1 MTSPDNHP
9 RSHNPNTFEEA
20 EDEEEEDEDLQIS
33 LAPYIQTYLAAH
45 SGLSCCCC
53 CFPPVAFFERSADF
67 SWWNPRFDSEILE
80 GQFWRS
86 SFPQVIFRFR
96 SALVFVMVIC
106 LTLGAYMAA
115 CSAPRWPILLGG
127 LLGAVFMA
135 GLLLGTTYYRP
146 FSQPNHQIFLSVGA
160 AFLLICISLGLA
172 VGAGPVGSL
181 SPIALSSLCAQ
192 TLLLLYTAVPLP
204 LYICVAVC
212 TLYSIVFETLQAIT
226 TEPIS
231 EPGDGWARGL
241 AQICLHVIGV
251 HALVMRHVR
260 SRGTFIKVGQALLVR
275 RQLEA
280 EKQLKEK
287 MILSVMPPKVAD
299 WLMREGTT
307 APTENLVRSL
317 DGEIGEGDC
326 DEHDEQE
333 SILRKASSP
342 RSSNPGDIRHSL
354 FRPFNMHRMED
365 VSILFADIV
374 GFTRMSSNKSAEQL
388 VGLLNDLFE
397 RFDGLCTD
405 HGCEKIS
412 TLGDCYYCVSG
423 CPEPVPDHAKRCVE
437 VGRGMITAVI
447 QFDQERHEEV
457 SMRVGVHTG
466 TVLCGIVGTMRFKFD
481 VWSNDV
487 TLANRME
494 STGRPGRVH
503 ISETTYGFLGDHYEV
518 EEGEEVKGL
527 KTYFIIKPRSE
538 TEDVVKTESLAV
550 PQSTTPLLPPS
561 PQRRGPSLPAP
572 PLAHRLELSTQ
583 ASPFFLRSKKACSLP
598 SILDSE
604 NGMSRPSRGGQESP
618 SYMYIGEG
626 SLGRRGTHHVQATSR
641 KSRIHSSKAAAKGLN
656 RLTTNPNQGESS
668 VPLRY
673 SSPSK
678 GASVC
683 GEAGQVSCRNNG
695 RGDGDGLSPSM
706 QGVRLEV
713 PVNIQSTEDHLSMSL
728 SINSRKDSGIRSTS
742 RRSSIQ
748 QQIYAMN
755 GIVPGDLLTHRV
767 SGYYTSSQSSM
778 TDSPGHGDIGMRR
791 HSPVNINIGHG
802 TCDETRVQD
811 NLPCFHSL
819 RKQSDLQL
827 IRCVRDVSTHS
838 SYFASP
844 PLCHF
849 TLFFKQAE
857 MEKEFRT
864 HAHLRE
870 EDVDS
875 PPTLASSRFNTC
887 LDVAVAAVVWVM
899 MIIAQV
905 LLPVDN
911 SSPMWITFIVVGS
924 FLLLVVLTVCIFRSW
939 RGKFDPF
946 SPIQVGCWCDF
957 FSKLT
962 MWYYWHICGAF
973 ILTLPAVSILTNLK
987 CGNLAL
993 MNQAG
998 NLARLVFVSLVHFC
1012 NFTQLSCWLRS
1023 FLATLVGFIYI
1034 SLIASRVCGD
1044 YTGHEVLSN
1053 SVPWTLYFSWEIWP
1067 DVLLL
1072 LALIWFLDREFEV
1085 SYRLGFHGSWVAARD
1100 KSRVQSMRDQ
1110 ADWLLHNIIPRHVA
1124 EQLKTTARYSENH
1137 KEVGV
1142 IFGSIVNF
1150 GEMYDESYLGGR
1162 ECLRVLNELVAD
1174 FDELLQRPEF
1184 SEVEKI
1190 KTIGCT
1196 FMAASGLNPQRRSPA
1211 HSHRHLFQ
1219 LIEFALA
1226 MQEVVAQFN
1235 RDLIEFE
1242 LILRIG
1248 YNHGDVTAGVI
1259 GSSKLYYDIWGD
1271 AVNVASRM
1279 DSTGVNGRIQVG
1291 EACLPVLSQQY
1302 EFEPRGSVYVKG
1314 KDHMNVFLLKGRKN
1328 GDFNL

>member
-1 MTSPDNHP
+1 MTSPES
-9 RSHNPNTFEEA
+9 RSWSRESIII
-20 EDEEEEDEDLQIS
+20 EEEEDEDIQIS
-33 LAPYIQTYLAAH
+33 LAPCVQTYLAEP
-45 SGLSCCCC
+45 SGPSCCCC
-53 CFPPVAFFERSADF
+53 CFPPVAFFERSSDC

-80 GQFWRS
+80 GQYWRS
-86 SFPQVIFRFR
+86 SFPQVLFRFR
-96 SALVFVMVIC
+96 SALIFVIIIC
-106 LTLGAYMAA
+106 MTLGTYIVA
-115 CSAPRWPILLGG
+115 CGAPRWPMLLGG
-127 LLGAVFMA
+127 LLGGIVMA
-135 GLLLGTTYYRP
+135 AILLGTTYCRH
-146 FSQPNHQIFLSVGA
+146 FSQPNHQMFLSVGA
-160 AFLLICISLGLA
+160 AFLLICLSLGLA
-172 VGAGPVGSL
+172 AGAGPVGSL
-181 SPIALSSLCAQ
+181 SPVALSSLCAQ
-192 TLLLLYTAVPLP
+192 TLLLLYAAVPLP
-204 LYICVAVC
+204 LYICVAIC
-212 TLYSIVFETLQAIT
+212 ALYSITFETLLAIT

-231 EPGDGWARGL
+231 NPGDGWARGF
-241 AQICLHVIGV
+241 AQICLHIVGV

-299 WLMREGTT
+299 WLMREGTVV
-307 APTENLVRSL
+307 PTEAIAIWPQ
-317 DGEIGEGDC
+317 DGENGEGDC
-326 DEHDEQE
+326 DEYHEQE

-342 RSSNPGDIRHSL
+342 NSCNPGDIRSL
-354 FRPFNMHRMED
+354 FRPFNMNAMKD

-437 VGRGMITAVI
+437 VGRGMISAII
-447 QFDQERHEEV
+447 QFDQERHEDV

-487 TLANRME
+487 TLANQME

-503 ISETTYGFLGDHYEV
+503 ISETTHRFLGDFYEV
-518 EEGEEVKGL
+518 EEGEEVRGL

-538 TEDVVKTESLAV
+538 TDDMLKAESLHV
-550 PQSTTPLLPPS
+550 PQSTPLLPPS

-583 ASPFFLRSKKACSLP
+583 ASPFFQRSKKACSLP

-604 NGMSRPSRGGQESP
+604 NGMSRPSRCDQEGP
-618 SYMYIGEG
+618 SYIYVGEG

-641 KSRIHSSKAAAKGLN
+641 KNRFHSSKAAKGLN
-656 RLTTNPNQGESS
+656 RFTTNPNQGESS
-668 VPLRY
+668 IPLRNF
-673 SSPSK
+673 SPHKKVTGSD
-678 GASVC
+678 
-683 GEAGQVSCRNNG
+683 EAGHVEMRSDIKVDG
-695 RGDGDGLSPSM
+695 SGDGLSPGM
-706 QGVRLEV
+706 PGVRLDV
-713 PVNIQSTEDHLSMSL
+713 PVIQSTEDHLSMSL

-755 GIVPGDLLTHRV
+755 GIVQGDLLTHRV
-767 SGYYTSSQSSM
+767 SGYYTSSQSSV
-778 TDSPGHGDIGMRR
+778 TDSPGHRDVGVRR
-791 HSPVNINIGHG
+791 HSKEEHDEGHG
-802 TCDETRVQD
+802 TCDESHMQN

-827 IRCVRDVSTHS
+827 IRCVRDVSSHS

-844 PLCHF
+844 PLRKC
-849 TLFFKQAE
+849 TLFFKQTQ
-857 MEKEFRT
+857 MEREFRT
-864 HAHLRE
+864 YAHLRE
-870 EDVDS
+870 EDTNS

-887 LDVAVAAVVWVM
+887 LDVAVAAAIWIM
-899 MIIAQV
+899 MIITQV
-905 LLPVDN
+905 LLPLE
-911 SSPMWITFIVVGS
+911 SPSLSWIILTVLGS
-924 FLLLVVLTVCIFRSW
+924 LLLLVVLTICICRSW
-939 RGKFDPF
+939 GGKFDPF
-946 SPIQVGCWCDF
+946 TPFEVGYWYNF
-957 FSKLT
+957 FTRLT
-962 MWYYWHICGAF
+962 TWYYWHICGAF
-973 ILTLPAVSILTNLK
+973 ILTLPAVSVLVHLK
-987 CGNLAL
+987 CSNLASL
-993 MNQAG
+993 DQAG
-998 NLARLVFVSLVHFC
+998 NVARLIFVSLVHFC

-1023 FLATLVGFIYI
+1023 FLATVVGLIYI
-1034 SLIASRVCGD
+1034 SLIASRMCQEYV
-1044 YTGHEVLSN
+1044 GHDDTN
-1053 SVPWTLYFSWEIWP
+1053 STVPWTQYFSWEIWP

-1100 KSRVQSMRDQ
+1100 KARVQSMRDQ

-1142 IFGSIVNF
+1142 LFGSIVNF
-1150 GEMYDESYLGGR
+1150 GELYDESYLSGR
-1162 ECLRVLNELVAD
+1162 EYLRILNELVGD

-1190 KTIGCT
+1190 KTIGST
-1196 FMAASGLNPQRRSPA
+1196 FMAASGLNPLRRSLSS
-1211 HSHRHLFQ
+1211 SHRHLFQ

-1226 MQEVVAQFN
+1226 MQEVVADFN
-1235 RDLIEFE
+1235 RYLLEFE

-1259 GSSKLYYDIWGD
+1259 GTSKLYYDIWGD

-1291 EACLPVLSQQY
+1291 EACLPVLSKLY

-1314 KDHMNVFLLKGRKN
+1314 KDNMNVFLLKSRK
-1328 GDFNL
+1328 DE